1 VRIVRRGGISAE
13 SPGILKCPP
22 AAGIDALEPGY
33 VAANEKM
40 TSRSKPLFDPIPD
53 PNLSDDALLEAV
65 QRQTFRFFW
74 DGAHQ
79 PSGCARDRQKTTG
92 DPANDIVTVGG
103 TGFGVMAIVIAV
115 ERRWISRAQALGRL
129 DAIIAFLEGAE
140 RHHGAYPHFLN
151 GRTGAAIPFS
161 RQDDGVDLVETALLF
176 QGLIC
181 AQTYFDR
188 PDEARLRDRI
198 DRLWEAVNW
207 TWFARGE
214 RHLTWH
220 WSPNYGW
227 DINLRIAGWNECLIA
242 YVLAA
247 GSQTHPVDPDIYHD
261 GFVASPAFR
270 NGKLFHGVELPL
282 GVDFGGPL
290 FFAHYSFCGLDPR
303 GMRDRHADYWE
314 QNVRHARINH
324 AHCVAN
330 PHGFTGY
337 GPDCWGLTA
346 SHGPRRYGAHSPLHD
361 IGVIT
366 PSAALSSFP
375 YLPNEAMCALR
386 GFLRRPAHRI
396 WGRYGFVDAFC
407 DARNWYA
414 RTYLAV
420 DQGPIVAMIE
430 NHRTGLLWRLFMQ
443 SPQAQAGLTK
453 LGFQSPWLAARS
465 NAARA

>member
-1 VRIVRRGGISAE
+1 
-13 SPGILKCPP
+13 
-22 AAGIDALEPGY
+22 
-33 VAANEKM
+33 M

-247 GSQTHPVDPDIYHD
+247 GSHTHPVDPDIYHD